1 MINPCQTT
9 RRIIVTICFSI
20 GLFNVS
26 SSQSMM
32 DSKTLF
38 DRANAEIAV
47 KSYAS
52 AMNDLN
58 RAIAIDSSFGD
69 AYFLR
74 ASVKKGLKIDY
85 CSDIKKAS
93 ELGNDKATE
102 IYKQFCRLISEEE
115 IANRIF
121 PDDSLSKL
129 YPDRPEPLYNISNV
143 YFEAKQ
149 YKKAIEFCD
158 KAISVDPKYA
168 PAYYNKGACLLN
180 LEDYSNGCKLIYKA
194 ADMGDDLALQ
204 TKPQCD
210 AYYHKKSH

>member
-74 ASVKKGLKIDY
+74 ASVKKGFKIDY

-129 YPDRPEPLYNISNV
+129 YPDRPE
-143 YFEAKQ
+143 KQ

-180 LEDYSNGCKLIYKA
+180 LEDYSNGCKLIYQA

-210 AYYHKKSH
+210 AYYHNK